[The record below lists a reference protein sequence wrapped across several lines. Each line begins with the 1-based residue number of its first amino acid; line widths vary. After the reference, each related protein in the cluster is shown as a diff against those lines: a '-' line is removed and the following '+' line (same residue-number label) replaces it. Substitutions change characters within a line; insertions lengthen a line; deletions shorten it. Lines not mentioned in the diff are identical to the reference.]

1 MIRSL
6 FIYYFNPIYII
17 FSYYYNDDFVYKGEK
32 NLLFFVINEILS
44 LIFTILGFIYSG
56 NIVIYCCRLEV
67 DTIYDIN
74 IRAKNSLN
82 DANMNDIRE
91 ITKNEEEDIDD
102 NDNDTNE

>member
-1 MIRSL
+1 M
-6 FIYYFNPIYII
+6 
-17 FSYYYNDDFVYKGEK
+17 
-32 NLLFFVINEILS
+32 
-44 LIFTILGFIYSG
+44 
-56 NIVIYCCRLEV
+56 EV

-91 ITKNEEEDIDD
+91 ITKTEEEDIDD